1 MKALSQKLSPR
12 ELECLAWAAQG
23 KTYTEIGKMLG
34 ISFAT
39 VKTNLDNARFK
50 LGGVNLAHAVAL
62 AILYGHLFMPEAII
76 LARQRNAEEAWE
88 QRQRYFIGEM
98 GVVR

>member
-1 MKALSQKLSPR
+1 MEIKPPTNRLSPR
-12 ELECLAWAAQG
+12 EIECLAWAAQG
-23 KTYTEIGKMLG
+23 KTYAEIGLLLG

-50 LGGVNLAHAVAL
+50 LGAVNLTHAVAL
-62 AILYGHLFMPEAII
+62 AIIYGNLFMTEKTIYE
-76 LARQRNAEEAWE
+76 RQRTAELEWE
-88 QRQRYFIGEM
+88 QRYYIGEM

>member
-23 KTYTEIGKMLG
+23 KTYTAIGKILG

-39 VKTNLDNARFK
+39 VKTNLDTARHK
-50 LGGVNLAHAVAL
+50 LGAVNLPHAVAL
-62 AILYGHLFMPEAII
+62 AILYGHLFMPEATI

-88 QRQRYFIGEM
+88 QRQRCFVGEM
-98 GVVR
+98 GVIR